1 MSDQYQF
8 KSPLSL
14 TFWVKRLMWVHI
26 LVSFLLLVSFLW
38 ELKVLKDSQ
47 NGLFDDQA
55 SFLKALES
63 PGEII
68 GYLAIV
74 FLLIFFVGGIIV
86 FKWIKLANENVRAL
100 GAKNLEFSPGWA
112 VGWFF
117 VPIANLFKPY
127 KVMNEIWSA
136 THSPGNWKKNEN
148 HRAVQK
154 WWGLWIGSSG
164 LIQLSNNL
172 EKNADS
178 VDKIIQLSYINIG
191 GEILWIF
198 LCLCFLTLVTRIST
212 VQVECFNQITKE
224 K

>member
-1 MSDQYQF
+1 MSDQCQF

-14 TFWVKRLMWVHI
+14 AFWVKRLMWVHI
-26 LVSFLLLVSFLW
+26 LVSCLLLVSFLW

-47 NGLFDDQA
+47 NGLFVDQA

-86 FKWIKLANENVRAL
+86 FKWIKLANKNVRAL

-136 THSPGNWKKNEN
+136 THSPENWKKNEN

-172 EKNADS
+172 EKKADS

-212 VQVECFNQITKE
+212 VQVE
-224 K
+224 

>member
-1 MSDQYQF
+1 MSDQCQF

-14 TFWVKRLMWVHI
+14 AFWVKRLMWVHI
-26 LVSFLLLVSFLW
+26 LVSCLLLVSFLW

-47 NGLFDDQA
+47 NGLFVDQA

-86 FKWIKLANENVRAL
+86 FKWIKLANKNVRAL

-136 THSPGNWKKNEN
+136 THSPENWKKNEN

-172 EKNADS
+172 EKKADS

>member
-47 NGLFDDQA
+47 NGLFVDQA

-86 FKWIKLANENVRAL
+86 FKWIKLANKNVRAL

-127 KVMNEIWSA
+127 KVMNEIWAA
-136 THSPGNWKKNEN
+136 THSPENWKKNEN

-172 EKNADS
+172 EKKADS

-198 LCLCFLTLVTRIST
+198 LCLCFLTLVARIST

>member
-1 MSDQYQF
+1 MSDQCQF

-14 TFWVKRLMWVHI
+14 AFWVKRLMWVHI
-26 LVSFLLLVSFLW
+26 LVSCLLLVSFLW

-47 NGLFDDQA
+47 NGLFVDQA

-86 FKWIKLANENVRAL
+86 FKWIKLANKNVRAL

-136 THSPGNWKKNEN
+136 THSPENWKKNEN

-172 EKNADS
+172 EKKADS

-212 VQVECFNQITKE
+212 VQVECFNHITKE

>member
-1 MSDQYQF
+1 MSDQCQF

-14 TFWVKRLMWVHI
+14 AFWVKRFMWVHI
-26 LVSFLLLVSFLW
+26 LVSCLLLVSFLW

-47 NGLFDDQA
+47 NGLFVDQA

-86 FKWIKLANENVRAL
+86 FKWIKLANKNVRAL

-136 THSPGNWKKNEN
+136 THSPENWEKNEN

-164 LIQLSNNL
+164 LMQLSNNL
-172 EKNADS
+172 EKKADS

>member
-1 MSDQYQF
+1 MSDQCQF

-14 TFWVKRLMWVHI
+14 AFWVKRLMWVHI
-26 LVSFLLLVSFLW
+26 LVSCLLLVSFLW

-47 NGLFDDQA
+47 NGLFVDQA

-86 FKWIKLANENVRAL
+86 FKWIKLANKNVRAL

-127 KVMNEIWSA
+127 KVMNEIWAA
-136 THSPGNWKKNEN
+136 THSPENWKKNEN

-154 WWGLWIGSSG
+154 WWSLWIGSSG

-172 EKNADS
+172 EKKADS